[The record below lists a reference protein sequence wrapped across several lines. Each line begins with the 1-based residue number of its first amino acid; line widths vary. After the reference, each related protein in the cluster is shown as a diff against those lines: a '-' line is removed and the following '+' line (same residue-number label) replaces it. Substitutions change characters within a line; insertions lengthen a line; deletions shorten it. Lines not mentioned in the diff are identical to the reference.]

1 MVRPL
6 DKWRRTGFDSYMD
19 VELAEVRDFLAMHA
33 PFDSLTREVLDGLP
47 AQLSARYYR
56 RGSVLVTAGRE
67 NNEMFVL
74 RSGAIDIIDTHGSL
88 VERSEVGTCF
98 GMSAVISGGVSKYT
112 MTAHEDSLVLV
123 MPGKLFLD
131 LMASQ
136 PAFSRFFMAQQA
148 GRMRS
153 AVEAVQVT
161 DSGGAV
167 LKTRV
172 KDMLKREPIC
182 APPDTPIREAARIMS
197 ERRISALL
205 ITIDGRLEGIVTD
218 RDLRNKVVAINRDS
232 TDPVSEIMTVDPVTM
247 PLHSL
252 AFECLLEMAQR
263 GLHHLPVVDG
273 DRVVGL
279 VSAGDLMR
287 LEQANPIYLVGDI
300 AAQNDLAG
308 LKSSAARLPSVV
320 ETYIAQDASADDI
333 NRVVTAIGD
342 AITRKLI
349 NFAEAELGP
358 PPVRYCWVALG
369 SQARLE
375 QGLQSD
381 QDNAIIIDDSVTE
394 ADREWFAQLADR
406 VCSGLVECGYP
417 ACPGDMM
424 ASNPKWRQPLRQWGL
439 YFSGWINEP
448 EPDALLNAQTFF
460 DMRPLYGDNELFSR
474 LQRSVVS
481 WAPKANRFLA
491 YLAKQTQQWTPPIG
505 FFREFVL
512 ETEGEHKDTLD
523 IKAGGIIAIV
533 QMARLFTLSKGLTP
547 VNTIARLKA
556 AAGASALT
564 EENAQDLADAFEF
577 ITYMRLRHQVRQ
589 LRAGQEPDSHIKP
602 AELTAFEKRHL
613 REAFQIIR
621 KMQNALAFIYQT
633 HLTL

>member
-1 MVRPL
+1 
-6 DKWRRTGFDSYMD
+6 MD
-19 VELAEVRDFLAMHA
+19 VELAEVRDFLALHA
-33 PFDSLTREVLDGLP
+33 PFDSLPKGVLDGLP
-47 AQLSARYYR
+47 AKLTSRYYR
-56 RGSVLVTAGRE
+56 RGSVLVTAGQE
-67 NNEMFVL
+67 NREMFVL

-98 GMSAVISGGVSKYT
+98 GMSSVISGGVSKFT
-112 MTAHEDSLVLV
+112 MTSHEDSLVLV
-123 MPGKLFLD
+123 MDGKLFLE
-131 LMASQ
+131 LMATE

-172 KDMLKREPIC
+172 QDMLKKQPIW

-197 ERRISALL
+197 EKRVSALL
-205 ITIDGRLEGIVTD
+205 ITVDEKLEGIVTD

-232 TDPVSEIMTVDPVTM
+232 TEPVSQIMTSDPITM
-247 PLHSL
+247 PMHSL
-252 AFECLLEMAQR
+252 AFECMLEMAQR

-273 DRVVGL
+273 DRVVGM

-300 AAQNDLAG
+300 AAQTDLAG
-308 LKSSAARLPSVV
+308 LKISAARLPAVV

-342 AITRKLI
+342 SITRKLI

-394 ADREWFAQLADR
+394 ADHEWFAKLADR
-406 VCSGLVECGYP
+406 VTSGLVECGYP
-417 ACPGDMM
+417 LCPGDMM
-424 ASNPKWRQPLRQWGL
+424 ASNPMWRQPLRQWGH
-439 YFSGWINEP
+439 YVSGWINEP

-474 LQRSVVS
+474 LQRTVTGL
-481 WAPKANRFLA
+481 APRSSRFLA
-491 YLAKQTQQWTPPIG
+491 YLAKQTQQWSPPIG
-505 FFREFVL
+505 FFRDFVL
-512 ETEGEHKDTLD
+512 ETAGEHKDTLD

-533 QMARLFTLSKGLTP
+533 QMARLFALSKGLTQ
-547 VNTIARLKA
+547 VNTMARLKA
-556 AAGASALT
+556 AATASALT

-589 LRAGQEPDSHIKP
+589 LRAGLKPDSHIRP
-602 AELTAFEKRHL
+602 AELSAFEKRHL

-621 KMQNALAFIYQT
+621 KMQSALAFVYQT